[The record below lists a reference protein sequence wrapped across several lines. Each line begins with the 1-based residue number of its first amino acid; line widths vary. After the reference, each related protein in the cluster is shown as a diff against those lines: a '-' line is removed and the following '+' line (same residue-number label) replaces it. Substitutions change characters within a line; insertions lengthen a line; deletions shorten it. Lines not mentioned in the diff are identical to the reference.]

1 MTRFQASPRSRAWA
15 PAVVLSLVAL
25 AVGTAM
31 AVLSVGYDGFAIP
44 VAVAL
49 LVLGVASVD
58 MTLVPIVAVPATL
71 ALMRVGGEIA
81 VADVALAAGT
91 IVALFLLRGSG
102 ALAMQ
107 PLLVAGSLYLV
118 LAVPTLIIN
127 PYTANLVE
135 WVHEVFLV
143 LGSMVVGFAIGRGGR
158 ARMALSIYVMVC
170 AGLGVIAVFLA
181 LQTLL
186 SNGQFLPVYIGD
198 LHKNTLGGM
207 LATAAIIAYA
217 RPPWIG
223 WARGS
228 AQLGVVLCL
237 SGVLATQS
245 RQGMIAAGVG
255 MLIVGVRPIV
265 RGMRRPK
272 LIWIL
277 AAAVTI
283 GIVVSVNQ
291 QLSEDNPY
299 NSANARLAWFDS
311 SFEIWRESPVF
322 GNGLRWWYT
331 DRFGESFQPPNA
343 ELEVLTSVGV
353 VGLVGFLL
361 MFLVAAVALMRMEPV
376 YGTVAVAVVAGRFA
390 QAQFDLYWVAGQA
403 SLLWI
408 VAGIVYGVRERDRFL
423 GLDRTA
429 TAMRE
434 HAAQIGVTHG
444 GSGRERV
451 ARVDNTGGPTSGP
464 R

>member
-1 MTRFQASPRSRAWA
+1 MTGIHAPSRLRAWA
-15 PAVVLSLVAL
+15 PAVGVSIVVLVVS
-25 AVGTAM
+25 TAM
-31 AVLSVGYDGFAIP
+31 AVLSVGFEGLAIP

-81 VADVALAAGT
+81 AADVALAAGT
-91 IVALFLLRGSG
+91 IVGLFLLRGSG

-127 PYTANLVE
+127 PYTANIVE

-143 LGSMVVGFAIGRGGR
+143 LGSMVVGFVIGRGGR
-158 ARMALSIYVMVC
+158 ARVALSIYVSAC
-170 AGLGVIAVFLA
+170 AVLGVVAVGLA
-181 LQTLL
+181 LQTMIA
-186 SNGQFLPVYIGD
+186 NGQFYPVYIGD

-207 LATAAIIAYA
+207 LAAAAIIAYA

-228 AQLGVVLCL
+228 AQLAVLCCGA
-237 SGVLATQS
+237 GVLATQS
-245 RQGMIAAGVG
+245 RQGMIAAAVGV
-255 MLIVGVRPIV
+255 LIVGLRPIV

-277 AAAVTI
+277 AAAVTA
-283 GIVVSVNQ
+283 GIVYSVNQ
-291 QLSEDNPY
+291 QLTEDNPY

-311 SFEIWRESPVF
+311 SISIWLEAPVF

-376 YGTVAVAVVAGRFA
+376 YGTVAVAVIAGRFA

-408 VAGIVYGVRERDRFL
+408 VAGIVYGVRERDRSL
-423 GLDRTA
+423 GIDRTA
-429 TAMRE
+429 TAVRENAARIAAGHPGVMR
-434 HAAQIGVTHG
+434 
-444 GSGRERV
+444 
-451 ARVDNTGGPTSGP
+451 ARTPGEPGPIDP
-464 R
+464 LRHRR